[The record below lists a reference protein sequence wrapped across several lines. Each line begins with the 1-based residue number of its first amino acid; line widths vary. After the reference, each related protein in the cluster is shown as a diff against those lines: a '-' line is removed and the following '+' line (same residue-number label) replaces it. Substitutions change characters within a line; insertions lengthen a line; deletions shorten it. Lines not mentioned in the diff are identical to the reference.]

1 MYKRPIFTSTNSFY
15 MPFYHGVLMETSRRS
30 IDSSIQDPEIT
41 FYVLDMLRTLALA
54 EEGLQEMAR
63 RHKRLFCWLQHQHIL
78 PTIWRILDSGTS
90 QVHSLLYLK
99 YL

>member
-1 MYKRPIFTSTNSFY
+1 
-15 MPFYHGVLMETSRRS
+15 
-30 IDSSIQDPEIT
+30 
-41 FYVLDMLRTLALA
+41 MLRTLALA

-90 QVHSLLYLK
+90 QVHILLYLK

>member
-1 MYKRPIFTSTNSFY
+1 MDRFTA
-15 MPFYHGVLMETSRRS
+15 LLE
-30 IDSSIQDPEIT
+30 DPEIT

-90 QVHSLLYLK
+90 QVQNISYLCYIFSICK
-99 YL
+99 IYKI

>member
-1 MYKRPIFTSTNSFY
+1 MPIW
-15 MPFYHGVLMETSRRS
+15 HCATSRRS